1 MLALS
6 IFITYGLQCYVAV
19 DIAWNEYL
27 SVKLEQSKR
36 QMFWE
41 YFTRTC
47 LVLITCKYFY
57 LTSMLSKLLTNFCYP
72 SSVSLAVA
80 VPKLDLFIS
89 LVGAFC
95 LSVVGMALPAFIDC
109 LTYWNY
115 YSGFG
120 FGLMV
125 FKNSVLVLFGV
136 FGLVVGTY
144 TSLKTIIEEFNL

>member
-36 QMFWE
+36 QTFWE

-47 LVLITCKYFY
+47 LVLITCKY
-57 LTSMLSKLLTNFCYP
+57 LVSKLPKQLTNCYHF

-125 FKNSVLVLFGV
+125 FKNTLLVLFGV

-144 TSLKTIIEEFNL
+144 TSLKTIIDEFNL